1 MFTCPPAIK
10 SWLCSMYNVHNIPIF
25 GTKSVANLD
34 MLVQNFKGFFT
45 GDVYHY
51 VRKSPYSGQL
61 STTSETIQNR
71 HRLHISLDKTKIKR
85 LQTKISKAQ
94 NEHKRIIDSMDEWTK
109 VKRNLGQ
116 ELESKM
122 KEVKFETFTYTA
134 MAPRLQTVTK

>member
-1 MFTCPPAIK
+1 MIIK
-10 SWLCSMYNVHNIPIF
+10 
-25 GTKSVANLD
+25 KVAKEKLNEKH
-34 MLVQNFKGFFT
+34 LVKLNEVKA
-45 GDVYHY
+45 
-51 VRKSPYSGQL
+51 
-61 STTSETIQNR
+61 
-71 HRLHISLDKTKIKR
+71 R

-134 MAPRLQTVTK
+134 MAPRLHRVT